1 VADTEDLP
9 ALSAVA
15 QRVTIRPLAVTDA
28 RQMAQLYAENREF
41 LAALEPLR
49 PEAFYTFEGQRRHIA
64 QLTDRRTAGTAYP
77 FVIVVTGRPVGAIN
91 LSNVVR
97 GAFQSANVGYWVAAS
112 HNGQGVATR
121 ALGLVCERAFGE
133 IGLHRIEAGT
143 LLDNYASQRVIEKNG
158 FVRIGVAPRYLQI
171 AGVWSDHILFQ
182 KTAD

>member
-9 ALSAVA
+9 ALSPVA
-15 QRVTIRPLAVTDA
+15 QRVSLRPLAVTDA
-28 RQMAQLYAENREF
+28 RQLAQLYTQNREF
-41 LAALEPLR
+41 LAPLEPLR
-49 PEAFYTFEGQRRHIA
+49 PDVFYTFEGQRRHIA

-77 FVIVVTGRPVGAIN
+77 FLIMLGGKPVGAIN

-97 GAFQSANVGYWVAAS
+97 GAFQSANVGYWVAQE
-112 HNGQGVATR
+112 HNGHGVATR
-121 ALGLVCERAFGE
+121 ALGLVCERAFTE

-158 FVRIGVAPRYLQI
+158 FVRIGIAPRYLQI

-182 KTAD
+182 KTVD

>member
-15 QRVTIRPLAVTDA
+15 QRVNIRPLAVTDA
-28 RQMAQLYAENREF
+28 RQLAQLYNENREF
-41 LAALEPLR
+41 LAPLEPLR
-49 PEAFYTFEGQRRHIA
+49 PDVFYTFEGQRRHIA

-77 FVIVVTGRPVGAIN
+77 FVIAVGGKPVGAIN

-97 GAFQSANVGYWVAAS
+97 GAFQSANVGYWVAEA

-121 ALGLVCERAFGE
+121 ALGLVCERAFTD
-133 IGLHRIEAGT
+133 IGLHRVEAGT
-143 LLDNYASQRVIEKNG
+143 LPDNYASQRVIEKNG
-158 FVRIGVAPRYLQI
+158 FVRIGLAPRYLQI